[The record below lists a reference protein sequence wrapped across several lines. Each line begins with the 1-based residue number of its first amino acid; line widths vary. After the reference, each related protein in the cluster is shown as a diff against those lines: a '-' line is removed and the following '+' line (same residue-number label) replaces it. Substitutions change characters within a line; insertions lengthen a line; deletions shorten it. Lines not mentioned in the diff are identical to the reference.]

1 MSYEIVYNRQFL
13 KIDDKIIPLV
23 LHGSNNSYETTMS
36 GKDRRARDWDAM
48 YLSCNKMIA
57 VTEDKL
63 MELIEDYCGGT
74 YQEHFMRNSKWV
86 DDKGLIR
93 FFQNGIKNAKTIEDM
108 NEEYYFSGLQGYFSI
123 WKHMDNTIENKV
135 EIKSSEDL
143 REFLS
148 VIQKR
153 LDSKTINEEIYFC
166 LRYYDEEF
174 KPRIQVK
181 KERKPKERLT
191 DYYAIKINNHSYLVQ
206 VTSKRIRYCCL
217 CDNTKQFKTGKEAN
231 RYIEKIKDK
240 FNAAFT
246 VEHIVE

>member
-23 LHGSNNSYETTMS
+23 LHGSNNSYEITWN
-36 GKDRRARDWDAM
+36 GKERRERNWNPM

-57 VTEDKL
+57 ITENEL
-63 MELIEDYCGGT
+63 MKLIEDCCDGT
-74 YQEHFMRNSKWV
+74 CQEHFMRNNKWV

-93 FFQNGIKNAKTIEDM
+93 FFQNGIKNAKTIEEM

-135 EIKSSEDL
+135 EINSSEDL

-148 VIQKR
+148 AIQKR
-153 LDSKTINEEIYFC
+153 LDNKTVNEEIYFC

-174 KPRIQVK
+174 KSRVQ
-181 KERKPKERLT
+181 KEKKPKERLT
-191 DYYAIKINNHSYLVQ
+191 DYYAIKVNKYAYLVQ
-206 VTSKRIRYCCL
+206 VTSRRIKYCHL
-217 CDNTKQFKTGKEAN
+217 CNDTKQFKTEKEASK
-231 RYIEKIKDK
+231 YIEKLKDR
-240 FNAAFT
+240 FDATFE